1 MSQIFF
7 GGGGGGGGVVGWNSP
22 SPLVL
27 PTSGNPAELG
37 SLSGLAGGSS
47 LLGYLQIA
55 STC

>member
-7 GGGGGGGGVVGWNSP
+7 LGGGGGVVGWKSP

-47 LLGYLQIA
+47 LLGYLQIV